1 MSPRSIISNILIVSG
16 LSLLSYIYFPILL
29 AYTPLKPAQFKST
42 YSIEIPKINAYAP
55 IIANVDPW
63 VKENYAD
70 ALTKGVAQAKGFADF
85 GQKGTIFLFAH
96 SSLPPWQITRA
107 NTAFLRLGDLKL
119 GDEIIVKKF
128 EKTYLYKVVD
138 KKKIWPDEVN
148 TITHEVEDQIILQT
162 CTPLG
167 TDLQRL
173 LVYAKPVLVE

>member
-1 MSPRSIISNILIVSG
+1 M
-16 LSLLSYIYFPILL
+16 
-29 AYTPLKPAQFKST
+29 YTPLKPVQVKST
-42 YSIEIPKINAYAP
+42 YSIEIPKIKAYAP

-63 VKENYAD
+63 TKENYSE

-85 GQKGTIFLFAH
+85 GEKGTIFLFAH

-107 NTAFLRLGDLKL
+107 NTAFLRLDDLKV

-128 EKTYLYKVVD
+128 AETYHYKVVD
-138 KKKIWPDEVN
+138 KKKIWPDDVAA
-148 TITHEVEDQIILQT
+148 ITNEVEDQIILQT

-173 LVYAKPVLVE
+173 LVFAKPVPKE